1 MYKSWFICPRREF
14 LLESWLKSLLPTYHP
29 RTYHPHHPRAF
40 QINPQIWSL
49 DIRLHNFGS
58 NWVQITHFQQEIFSG
73 KIDCYYCVP
82 AVFCL
87 TTAFQKKFSNTKSLK
102 RLHNFVPNLAWV
114 DFSIK
119 NEFTWKLTNIS
130 LVFYIPLCCIISSES
145 RS

>member
-29 RTYHPHHPRAF
+29 RTYHPHHPRAL
-40 QINPQIWSL
+40 QINPQSWSL

-82 AVFCL
+82 AVFYL
-87 TTAFQKKFSNTKSLK
+87 TTAFQKNSQ
-102 RLHNFVPNLAWV
+102 RPNHQ
-114 DFSIK
+114 K
-119 NEFTWKLTNIS
+119 G
-130 LVFYIPLCCIISSES
+130 CIILSQIWPELTFLSKTNLLES
-145 RS
+145 WQTFHWSFISRYAA